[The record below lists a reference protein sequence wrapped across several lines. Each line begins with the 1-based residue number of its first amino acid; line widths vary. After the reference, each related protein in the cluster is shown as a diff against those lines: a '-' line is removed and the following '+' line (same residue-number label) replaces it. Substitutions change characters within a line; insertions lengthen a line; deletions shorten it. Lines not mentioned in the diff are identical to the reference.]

1 MPFSFDALSGLIPS
15 DPLSIARFVVLLGAA
30 LLIFLLL
37 FTLRDILLRTRSF
50 WYQCFCVL
58 MVGVLPV
65 VGFLLY
71 LLIRPAR
78 TVKQRETDELLRQVF
93 MIDDGDELDSFDEED
108 DDIALPDDEAEEE
121 LMALSDDDT
130 PPSV

>member
-15 DPLSIARFVVLLGAA
+15 DPLSIARFVVLSGAFV
-30 LLIFLLL
+30 LVFLLL

-58 MVGVLPV
+58 LVGALPI

-78 TVKQRETDELLRQVF
+78 TIKQRETEAMLRQIFTVE
-93 MIDDGDELDSFDEED
+93 DGEELDSFEEEVD
-108 DDIALPDDEAEEE
+108 DMTLPEDEAEED

>member
-1 MPFSFDALSGLIPS
+1 MPFSIDALSGIIPS
-15 DPLSIARFVVLLGAA
+15 DPLSVARFVILFAA
-30 LLIFLLL
+30 FILVFLLL

-50 WYQCFCVL
+50 GYQCFCVL
-58 MVGVLPV
+58 LVGVLPV
-65 VGFLLY
+65 VGFLVY

-108 DDIALPDDEAEEE
+108 DDIALPEDDAAEE